1 MATMLKN
8 DVCYRARAPLRLSF
22 GGGGSELSPYVE
34 KHGGVVLNGTI
45 GRYVYATLTA
55 TDDHVVF
62 TAADCNIS
70 ESLPLAGEYPLRGEV
85 KLPLHRAVYNRIVRD
100 YNGGRPLPLHLHTYS
115 DAPVGSGLGTSST
128 LTVAMI
134 RCFEEALNL
143 NLGEY
148 NLAALAHDIER
159 TDLGLSG
166 GYQDHYA
173 AAFGGFNFM
182 EFRSDGKIIIN
193 PLRVRPWVLAELEY
207 SLLLYFTGISRE
219 SAKIIDAQKTG
230 ITNDAAIEEAIHR
243 IKALA
248 YTMKDF
254 LLTGRL
260 ADFAVALH
268 DSWLLKRGTA
278 AMVSNVDIDD
288 IYEQARAN
296 GVWGGKISGAG
307 GGGFMML
314 IADPARRNEVWV
326 GLPNKGEQ
334 ATFCHFSRNGAF
346 SWRTERGSF
355 AG

>member
-1 MATMLKN
+1 MLKN
-8 DVCYRARAPLRLSF
+8 DICYRARAPLRLSF
-22 GGGGSELSPYVE
+22 GGGGSELSPYVD

-55 TDDHVVF
+55 ADDKVIF
-62 TAADCNIS
+62 TAADCNLS
-70 ESLPLAGEYPLRGEV
+70 EVLPLAGEYPLRGEV
-85 KLPLHRAVYNRIVRD
+85 KLPLHRAVYNRIIRA
-100 YNGGRPLPLHLHTYS
+100 YNDGKPLPLHLHTYS
-115 DAPVGSGLGTSST
+115 DAPIGSGLGTSST

-148 NLAALAHDIER
+148 DLAALAHDIER

-193 PLRVRPWVLAELEY
+193 PLRIRPWVLAELEY

-219 SAKIIDAQKTG
+219 SAKIIDAQKIG
-230 ITNDAAIEEAIHR
+230 IINDAAVEEAMHR

-248 YTMKDF
+248 YTMKDC

-260 ADFAVALH
+260 ADFAAALH

-278 AMVSNVDIDD
+278 AMISNVDIDG
-288 IYEQARAN
+288 IYERARAN
-296 GVWGGKISGAG
+296 GAWGGKISGAG

-314 IADPARRNEVWV
+314 IVDPTRRNEVWA

-346 SWRTERGSF
+346 AWRTARDSF